1 MISKMTSKTAAE
13 RFDAI
18 VFKTVKKMQHT
29 TTTNDIK
36 DAVRDL
42 SFIHEGL
49 NLKEDDPSY
58 ELRFEQVVGHW
69 HNETKD
75 LKAGKKMTYEKLQ
88 EIKSQ
93 LQERLKSNH
102 YLYVPD
108 ISSLQQTESKS
119 AVKGIEKSEQVLAY
133 VTTIS
138 EGIIFLKPEDNGD
151 ELKVDRQEIPF
162 GNAKPFDDDD
172 FFNPGD
178 EVLVDVCDS
187 RRAKNLTIIKYVT
200 DYICLISLFLFC
212 TCV

>member
-1 MISKMTSKTAAE
+1 MTSKTAAE

-93 LQERLKSNH
+93 LQERLKNKD

-108 ISSLQQTESKS
+108 SSSLQQSKS
-119 AVKGIEKSEQVLAY
+119 AGKCIEKSEQVLAY

-138 EGIIFLKPEDNGD
+138 KNRIFVKPEDNGD

-162 GNAKPFDDDD
+162 GNAKLDHDD

-178 EVLVDVCDS
+178 EVRVDVCDWG
-187 RRAKNLTIIKYVT
+187 RAKNLTIIK
-200 DYICLISLFLFC
+200 
-212 TCV
+212 

>member
-1 MISKMTSKTAAE
+1 MTGEAAAA
-13 RFDAI
+13 RFNAI
-18 VFKTVKKMQHT
+18 VFKTVKKMQRP

-36 DAVRDL
+36 DAVKDL

-58 ELRFEQVVGHW
+58 ELRFEQVVKYW
-69 HNETKD
+69 HNKTKD
-75 LKAGKKMTYEKLQ
+75 LEAGKKMSDGKLE

-93 LQERLKSNH
+93 LQERLKSKD

-119 AVKGIEKSEQVLAY
+119 AVKCIGEKSEQVLAY

-138 EGIIFLKPEDNGD
+138 EDIIFLKPEDNGD
-151 ELKVDRQEIPF
+151 ELKVDREEIPF
-162 GNAKPFDDDD
+162 GNAKLDDD

-187 RRAKNLTIIKYVT
+187 GRAKNLTIIKYVT
-200 DYICLISLFLFC
+200 LSVLFNSLFLFC
-212 TCV
+212 TCL